1 MHVKLPICDHDTE
14 SALDLD
20 QPGFLLI
27 LEGCKT
33 ILTMLSLLL
42 LTTVVTGEVDHNN
55 SAWNLLHV
63 RCGQQDSVRR
73 QDLTQVVRLCHFL
86 WIIAFIVSLVYL
98 VTRDAPTKP
107 LSQCL
112 PSLGPQTN
120 VL

>member
-98 VTRDAPTKP
+98 VT
-107 LSQCL
+107 
-112 PSLGPQTN
+112 
-120 VL
+120 